1 MNLEMQVVNLLNWE
15 DRSLSYLCRSYDQLC
30 RGQDYSTALPA
41 IHVGFLDY
49 SPFPGS
55 MEFYAKYELRNVKT
69 GRLYSDKFNL
79 RVIDLTQI
87 ANATEEDKRS
97 QIYHWARL
105 FKATT
110 WEEIKMIA
118 ENNEYLSEASK
129 ALFVMNADEIARE
142 QSLAR
147 EDYKRYQNTLERQR
161 VESEKRL
168 AEKESQ

>member
-1 MNLEMQVVNLLNWE
+1 M
-15 DRSLSYLCRSYDQLC
+15 
-30 RGQDYSTALPA
+30 
-41 IHVGFLDY
+41 
-49 SPFPGS
+49 
-55 MEFYAKYELRNVKT
+55 RNVKT

-110 WEEIKMIA
+110 WEEIRMIA
-118 ENNEYLSEASK
+118 ANNEYLSEASR

-147 EDYKRYQNTLERQR
+147 EDYRRWQNTIERMRDEDAKIMEEQRRLLE
-161 VESEKRL
+161 EKDAEIARLKALL
-168 AEKESQ
+168 AEKETE